1 MGTLLGTLAHGDPVL
16 LASERKTI
24 TLELDVLAKY
34 TGTYQIPGGQTFTIT
49 LEGSQLMAQPRG
61 GNKLPLFAESET
73 IFFPLGMNTRVE
85 FVKNSAGAV
94 TEFILHAGTRQQRA
108 QRM

>member
-1 MGTLLGTLAHGDPVL
+1 
-16 LASERKTI
+16 
-24 TLELDVLAKY
+24 
-34 TGTYQIPGGQTFTIT
+34 
-49 LEGSQLMAQPRG
+49 MAQPRG
-61 GNKLPLFAESET
+61 GDKLPLFAESET

-108 QRM
+108 QRI